1 MLASSAGNQLEG
13 AMDAQTLKAHEE
25 LIDTLGAR
33 ADELERRLDV
43 LLDLL
48 RQESVQQ
55 ALGLSD
61 IDFLRTEPTK
71 MPLEVRTLKHFNA
84 RHRAVAKLRQDEV
97 LSRLERVSPERLE
110 ELLRER

>member
-1 MLASSAGNQLEG
+1 MLASSAGNQLED
-13 AMDAQTLKAHEE
+13 AMDKQTQKAHED

-48 RQESVQQ
+48 KQDRVQK
-55 ALGLSD
+55 ALGVID
-61 IDFLRTEPTK
+61 VDFLLTEPTK
-71 MPLEVRTLKHFNA
+71 MPLAVRTLKHEAA
-84 RHRAVAKLRQDEV
+84 RLRAVAKLRQNHV
-97 LSRLERVSPERLE
+97 LSRLERVSPARLD